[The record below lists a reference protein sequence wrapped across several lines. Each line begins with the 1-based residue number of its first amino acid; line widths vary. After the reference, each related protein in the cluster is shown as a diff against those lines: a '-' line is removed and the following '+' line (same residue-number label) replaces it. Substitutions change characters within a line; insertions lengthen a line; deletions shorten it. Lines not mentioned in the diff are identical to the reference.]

1 MSNKPKVL
9 LAMHR
14 NLGEQIFNKK
24 DLEYFKT
31 FVEVNDVGSLPEK
44 IDESFIKDNIRGV
57 DICVTCWGTPP
68 FGREILD
75 NADNLKL
82 IAHSAGSIKPI
93 VTDYVWER
101 GIRVTSAAPAIAVA
115 VAEMTL
121 GLMIISLRRIFHFNE
136 LTHKGFWKSDEEI
149 SKTRSLYCVTVG
161 IVGASNVGRNVIK
174 LLKNFQVE
182 ILLYD
187 PYVTQ
192 EEADKLGVKLVSLEE
207 LMSKSDVVSLHAP
220 SIPETYHMI
229 NKNNISLLKPGSIII
244 NTARGSLI
252 DEASLIERLAR
263 GDIFACLDVT
273 DPEPPDINSP
283 LRRLPNVILTPHIAG
298 GNSVTD
304 RWRQGRYIIDQIY
317 KFITQGT
324 MDYEVTK
331 DMLTRIA

>member
-1 MSNKPKVL
+1 MSSKPKIL

-14 NLGEQIFNKK
+14 NLGEQIFKK
-24 DLEYFKT
+24 EDFEYFKT
-31 FVEVNDVGSLPEK
+31 FVEVNEISSLPERV
-44 IDESFIKDNIRGV
+44 DEAFIKDNIRDI
-57 DICVTCWGTPP
+57 DICITCWGTPP
-68 FGREILD
+68 FTKEILN
-75 NADNLKL
+75 NANRLKL
-82 IAHSAGSIKPI
+82 IAHSAGTVKPI
-93 VTDYVWER
+93 VTDYVWEK

-121 GLMIISLRRIFHFNE
+121 GLIIISLRRIFQFNR
-136 LTHKGFWKSDEEI
+136 LTHEGFWKTDEEI
-149 SKTRSLYCVTVG
+149 SKTRSLYNVTVG
-161 IVGASNVGRNVIK
+161 IISASHVGRNVIK
-174 LLKNFQVE
+174 LLKNFDVE

-187 PYVTQ
+187 PYVSK
-192 EEADKLGVKLVSLEE
+192 EEAERLGAKLASLEE

-229 NKNNISLLKPGSIII
+229 NRDNIKLLRPGAIII

-252 DEASLIERLAR
+252 DESALVERLAK
-263 GDIFACLDVT
+263 GDIFACIDVT

-283 LRRLPNVILTPHIAG
+283 LRKLPNVILTPHIAG

-331 DMLTRIA
+331 EMLPRIA